1 MFDVPSSKP
10 WPVHIQGM
18 TTFGNP
24 QPFLSLHTAVVLLI
38 ALAIGFVIG
47 ALTLITGAPAAA
59 ALIAGLTSA
68 GVSVVPLRGLIQ

>member
-1 MFDVPSSKP
+1 MDMGRGVGTSRHDYPRKSAAVLVPA
-10 WPVHIQGM
+10 H
-18 TTFGNP
+18 
-24 QPFLSLHTAVVLLI
+24 AVVLLI
-38 ALAIGFVIG
+38 ALAIGFAIG